1 MVCEGGASFLTKSH
15 HLVKKNQSKPG
26 LLLPN
31 TQTKTALLDKEKNN
45 KLCQMI
51 ACFTSAMLQSRL
63 YQVGI
68 KRTKQKKKNS
78 NELCA
83 LYNFPGQ
90 FPQVNCF
97 E

>member
-1 MVCEGGASFLTKSH
+1 MPDDCMFYFSNAS
-15 HLVKKNQSKPG
+15 VKALSG
-26 LLLPN
+26 WD
-31 TQTKTALLDKEKNN
+31 KTN
-45 KLCQMI
+45 K
-51 ACFTSAMLQSRL
+51 TE
-63 YQVGI
+63 
-68 KRTKQKKKNS
+68 KKNS